1 MAQVVHST
9 YSDGDFLYRYM
20 TYTGFSGIVSMHSHD
35 VCELLFLKQ
44 GNITYTVDGQS
55 YQLEPN
61 SLVISRPLE
70 AHCLTANEPTQY
82 ERYNLLLNPRHLVSQ
97 VYESIPAHIRVIRFG
112 SDIRVSS
119 LFERMDYYCSKG
131 NRELLRPILMHLAEE
146 VLYNVLLFQQEAV
159 QSDIGTTNPV
169 MAQAI
174 RYIEENLMTPLRI
187 GTICDALYITK
198 SHLHHLFNTYL
209 HTTPRKY
216 ITDLKLRMVQR
227 ELQSGRSPTEICTLY
242 GFGSYAAFF
251 RNYKQRYG
259 VSPSQ
264 VAAAEVVHDIL

>member
-20 TYTGFSGIVSMHSHD
+20 TYTGFSGTVSVHSHD
-35 VCELLFLKQ
+35 ACELLFLKQ
-44 GNITYTVDGQS
+44 GNLTYSVDGKS
-55 YQLEPN
+55 YPLEPN

-70 AHCLTANEPTQY
+70 AHGLTANGPTQY
-82 ERYNLLLNPRHLVSQ
+82 ERYNLLLDPRLLASG
-97 VYESIPAHIRVIRFG
+97 VYDAIPAHIRVIHFG
-112 SDIRVSS
+112 SDTRVSS
-119 LFERMDYYCSKG
+119 IFERMDFYCCKG
-131 NRELLRPILMHLAEE
+131 NRESLGPILMHLAEE
-146 VLYNVLLFQQEAV
+146 VLYNVLLSQQEAV
-159 QSDIGTTNPV
+159 PSDMGTTNPV
-169 MAQAI
+169 LAQAT
-174 RYIEENLMTPLRI
+174 RYIEENLMSPLRI
-187 GTICDALYITK
+187 ETICDALYITK
-198 SHLHHLFNTYL
+198 SHLHHLFATHL

-251 RNYKQRYG
+251 RNYKQRFG

-264 VAAAEVVHDIL
+264 IAAVEVVHDIL